1 MHLRVLRG
9 GLPAQG
15 QAMTPS
21 EQQHQLDRVWAAV
34 DALNSMAIS
43 LERLHEMDASRA
55 IEYFE
60 RTLAS
65 ADESRAAEQPRN
77 HKS

>member
-1 MHLRVLRG
+1 
-9 GLPAQG
+9 
-15 QAMTPS
+15 MTPS

-34 DALNSMAIS
+34 DALNSTAKS
-43 LERLHEMDASRA
+43 LERLHEMDAGRA
-55 IEYFE
+55 IEYFD

-65 ADESRAAEQPRN
+65 ADESRAVEGRLS